1 MKEKKAHRKKNLNSS
16 ATMIGLLLMVGII
29 AGTIVANE
37 NDMRKQEQ
45 TYIQK
50 EESLKRDIAQE
61 ENRTATLK
69 EKKKYVTTDN
79 YIKEVAKDKLGLLS
93 PDEILLKEKNN

>member
-29 AGTIVANE
+29 AGTIVTNE

-61 ENRTATLK
+61 ENRTANLE
-69 EKKKYVTTDN
+69 EKKKYVTTDK

>member
-29 AGTIVANE
+29 AGTIVTNE

-61 ENRTATLK
+61 ENRTTTLK
-69 EKKKYVTTDN
+69 EKKKYVTTDK

>member
-29 AGTIVANE
+29 AGTIVTNE

-45 TYIQK
+45 TYIQR

-61 ENRTATLK
+61 ENRTANLK
-69 EKKKYVTTDN
+69 EKKKYVTTDK

>member
-69 EKKKYVTTDN
+69 EKKKYVTTDK

>member
-29 AGTIVANE
+29 AGTIVTNE

-61 ENRTATLK
+61 ENRTANLN
-69 EKKKYVTTDN
+69 EKKKYVTTDK

>member
-29 AGTIVANE
+29 AGTIVTNE
-37 NDMRKQEQ
+37 NDMCKQEQ

-61 ENRTATLK
+61 ENRTTTLK
-69 EKKKYVTTDN
+69 EKKKYVTTDK

>member
-69 EKKKYVTTDN
+69 EKKKYVTTDK

-93 PDEILLKEKNN
+93 PDEILLKEKKN

>member
-1 MKEKKAHRKKNLNSS
+1 MKEKKTHRKKNLNSS

-29 AGTIVANE
+29 AGTIVTNE

-61 ENRTATLK
+61 ENRTANLK
-69 EKKKYVTTDN
+69 EKKKYVTTDK

>member
-29 AGTIVANE
+29 AGTIVTNE

-69 EKKKYVTTDN
+69 EKKKYVTTDK